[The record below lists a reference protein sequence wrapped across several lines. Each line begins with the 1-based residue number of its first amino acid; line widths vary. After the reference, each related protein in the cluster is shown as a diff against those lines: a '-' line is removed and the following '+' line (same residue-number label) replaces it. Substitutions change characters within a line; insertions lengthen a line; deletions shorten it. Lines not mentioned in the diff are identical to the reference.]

1 MTKVGIIANPAA
13 GKDVRR
19 VVAYTT
25 FTSNIEKTN
34 QLKGIILGIDS
45 TGVTE
50 ILIMPDYDELGR
62 RALSAIGAHIKA
74 KVSISDMPTTYSAED
89 STLAAELMGKTGVAC
104 LVTLGGDGTNRDVA
118 KGRRDI
124 PIVPV
129 SSGTNNVF
137 PAMVEPASAGIAAGL
152 IARKLVDSKD
162 VIKIHKRLVIIK
174 NDVAVDMALIDAV
187 VLDRRFIGS
196 KAIWNL
202 AEVKQVVGTRAEPH
216 YLGMT
221 RIGANLHPIGPDDD
235 HGIYVKLGRGKLRVR
250 ASVLPGLFS
259 DVRVEEWKVLE
270 LSEEI
275 EVTHKPS
282 VIALDGERGVIVQ
295 TTDRVKIR
303 LQRDGPPVVDIE
315 KTLKE
320 AVKKGYFTN

>member
-1 MTKVGIIANPAA
+1 VTKVGIIANPAA

-74 KVSISDMPTTYSAED
+74 KVSISDMPTTYSGED

-270 LSEEI
+270 LGEEI

>member
-45 TGVTE
+45 TGVKE
-50 ILIMPDYDELGR
+50 ILIMPDYDALGR

-74 KVSISDMPTTYSAED
+74 KVSISDMPTTYSGED

-270 LSEEI
+270 LGEEI